1 MLISQKFETKRVI
14 GIDVGTAIVGW
25 SILDRMSN
33 KLVHV
38 ESDAIITSKDD
49 AMSLR
54 LLKIFNQLNI
64 LINLYKP
71 DEMAVE
77 DLFFFKNKKTIISVA
92 EARGVI
98 LLAGSYNKLKTFDY
112 TPLQVKSA
120 VTGYGRAEKK
130 QVQFMTAKVL
140 CLKEIPKLDD
150 VADAMAVGICH
161 LNTVR

>member
-1 MLISQKFETKRVI
+1 LKNQKINKKRVL

-25 SILDRMSN
+25 SILDRMGN

-49 AMSLR
+49 VMSLR
-54 LLKIFNQLNI
+54 LLKIFDQLNI
-64 LINLYKP
+64 LIDLYKP

-77 DLFFFKNKKTIISVA
+77 DLFFFKNKKTVISVA

-140 CLKEIPKLDD
+140 QLKEIPKLDD